1 MAKFITGIASD
12 RLIQVKPNPSQNKN
26 SGGEMNKIN
35 IKKHS
40 SILLSFVFLSL
51 FSIASMAKPVEIA
64 FQKQKISSVQ
74 QSQLCELLKEACQ
87 DQVQWQF
94 YKAKQHYY
102 LINQL
107 KLYQFSMDSQ
117 QHLQLEQQWDFS
129 IYQSDTQHPRWATL
143 LDQENQLS
151 IFPKLFP
158 INAHD
163 YAIGIVQTWNEGYSG
178 GGMSEEVADF
188 VQLKP
193 NGQYV
198 QVFQNIPLS
207 MYRMIRAC
215 FSEADYVEA
224 KQQCH
229 DEYQLDTQIDY
240 VKPGTWKVK
249 YHYQIDYSPASDTG
263 EKPFSE
269 YKSFL
274 LERNAADAIVLP
286 KAWLDN

>member
-1 MAKFITGIASD
+1 
-12 RLIQVKPNPSQNKN
+12 
-26 SGGEMNKIN
+26 MNKIN